1 MNADKDLRI
10 YIAERKME
18 RKKKERRNERKKNE
32 MEELYNIMQ
41 LLPRM
46 VGINFVFSCSCFG
59 RAGITFKLRRRK
71 IDR

>member
-18 RKKKERRNERKKNE
+18 RKRKEIRKERKKNE
-32 MEELYNIMQ
+32 IEELYNIIQ

-59 RAGITFKLRRRK
+59 RAGIAFKLRRRK